1 MEQVLIK
8 ADTRNATGKG
18 VARKLRR
25 EGRIPAVLYGRNVDP
40 VSITVSTKDWEKIT
54 RHMKRNVILDM
65 EITGGK
71 GVENRPVMVKE
82 VQKDGLGVNVMHIDF
97 LQVSM
102 ERTVEVEV
110 PIHLKGK
117 SKGEILGGIID
128 IHLRSARVECL
139 PTQIPEE
146 IVIDITELDIGD
158 SVHVSDISL
167 PGVKMMEQ
175 GGTAI
180 LSVIPPTVEEKKVV
194 EEVAEVTETKEKEK
208 EE

>member
-18 VARKLRR
+18 IARKLRR